1 MASNDSQADSDL
13 FVFIIGVD
21 PLAII
26 LEIHDEP
33 DWLAAHETHDRRA
46 FAVAM
51 GAIGGTVWHG
61 IKGARNSPKGDK
73 LLGSISAI
81 KARAPVVGG
90 NFGVWGG
97 LFSTFDCAVK
107 GYRQKEDPYNA
118 IISGFLTGGTLAVRT
133 GPKGMLG
140 SAIGCGILLGVFEGV
155 GVLVGRLFAE
165 TNKPQSPLLPEQQAP
180 PPPPSAPATL
190 SA

>member
-1 MASNDSQADSDL
+1 MSRHDHTRDPCPWVILND
-13 FVFIIGVD
+13 FGG
-21 PLAII
+21 
-26 LEIHDEP
+26 
-33 DWLAAHETHDRRA
+33 A
-46 FAVAM
+46 FAM
-51 GAIGGTVWHG
+51 GAVGGTVWHG
-61 IKGARNSPKGDK
+61 IKGARNSPRGDR

-118 IISGFLTGGTLAVRT
+118 IISGFLTGGTLAVRS

-165 TNKPQSPLLPEQQAP
+165 TNKPISPLLPEQSAP
-180 PPPPSAPATL
+180 PSGAQQPQLASA
-190 SA
+190 

>member
-1 MASNDSQADSDL
+1 MSRHDHTRDPCPWVILND
-13 FVFIIGVD
+13 FGG
-21 PLAII
+21 
-26 LEIHDEP
+26 
-33 DWLAAHETHDRRA
+33 A
-46 FAVAM
+46 FAM
-51 GAIGGTVWHG
+51 GAVGGTVWHG
-61 IKGARNSPKGDK
+61 IKGARNSPRGDR
-73 LLGSISAI
+73 LIGSLSAI

-118 IISGFLTGGTLAVRT
+118 IISGFLTGGTLAVRSESILELWPDRG

-140 SAIGCGILLGVFEGV
+140 GAIGCAILLGVFEGV

-165 TNKPQSPLLPEQQAP
+165 NNKPISPLLPENNSP
-180 PPPPSAPATL
+180 PPPPPAL
-190 SA
+190 VPA